1 MNIKS
6 LISEGVIDLDGYMQ
20 VEACKCPSCGAP
32 VNYRFFDSCNGGCV
46 NQQKATE
53 CPSCGYHSCDDECCT
68 VCEERYRK
76 ENSDAIATYYGISSP
91 SLAALFLAKI
101 ETDLMVLLAKL
112 EIELPDEFACDD
124 IPQSIIEDVHNCAD
138 LIINFD
144 KTDFVKHPLSRE
156 IRSSVYHLLGELNE
170 LIFWSDSF

>member
-1 MNIKS
+1 
-6 LISEGVIDLDGYMQ
+6 
-20 VEACKCPSCGAP
+20 
-32 VNYRFFDSCNGGCV
+32 
-46 NQQKATE
+46 
-53 CPSCGYHSCDDECCT
+53 
-68 VCEERYRK
+68 
-76 ENSDAIATYYGISSP
+76 
-91 SLAALFLAKI
+91 
-101 ETDLMVLLAKL
+101 MVLLAKL

-124 IPQSIIEDVHNCAD
+124 IPQSIIEGVHNCAD